1 MDPYDKTPRLPASP
15 SPADPSSA
23 TISASVTALASMV
36 PASVSALILAL
47 RLFLRR
53 SLRGSRSFPHVALD
67 RRLKS
72 RPQVFSV
79 HLV

>member
-1 MDPYDKTPRLPASP
+1 
-15 SPADPSSA
+15 
-23 TISASVTALASMV
+23 MV

-47 RLFLRR
+47 RPFLRGFLR
-53 SLRGSRSFPHVALD
+53 APLSLAHVALD

>member
-1 MDPYDKTPRLPASP
+1 MDPYDKTPRLPAPP
-15 SPADPSSA
+15 SPADPSS
-23 TISASVTALASMV
+23 TAVLVST
-36 PASVSALILAL
+36 VSALILAL
-47 RLFLRR
+47 RPFLRGF
-53 SLRGSRSFPHVALD
+53 LRGPLGLAHVALD

>member
-1 MDPYDKTPRLPASP
+1 MAAPYDKTPRLPAPP

-23 TISASVTALASMV
+23 TIPVF
-36 PASVSALILAL
+36 VSALFLAL
-47 RLFLRR
+47 RLFLRGF
-53 SLRGSRSFPHVALD
+53 LRAPLSFTYVALD

>member
-1 MDPYDKTPRLPASP
+1 
-15 SPADPSSA
+15 
-23 TISASVTALASMV
+23 MV
-36 PASVSALILAL
+36 LASVSALILAL
-47 RLFLRR
+47 RLFLRG
-53 SLRGSRSFPHVALD
+53 SLSLLHVALD